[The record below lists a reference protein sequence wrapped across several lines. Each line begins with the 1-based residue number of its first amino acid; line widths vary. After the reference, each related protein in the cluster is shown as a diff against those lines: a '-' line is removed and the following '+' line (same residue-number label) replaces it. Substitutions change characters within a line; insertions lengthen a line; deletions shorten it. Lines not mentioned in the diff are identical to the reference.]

1 MQAIESSFDKDQYAM
16 DKKEE
21 VDKDEEIMSTHHE
34 HEEVE
39 LIVISD
45 EEQEY
50 HSDNVVQGGNA
61 DDEDDDDG
69 DDGDDGDGDEAMLP
83 MNSESESDDDEKYRD
98 FIHMEDLIP
107 VDEDERNLYYASLE
121 SLDSLKY
128 PEATPGAIQQ
138 RKDDVVFTIDMLMG
152 VAQSK
157 KQAINDKINRDSG
170 RARKCM
176 CDTPGKSCKEVI
188 VVSDDE

>member
-1 MQAIESSFDKDQYAM
+1 MQAIESSFNKDPYAM
-16 DKKEE
+16 DKKKE

-34 HEEVE
+34 HEELE

-50 HSDNVVQGGNA
+50 HSGNVEQGDNA
-61 DDEDDDDG
+61 DDDDDG
-69 DDGDDGDGDEAMLP
+69 DDGDDGDDDGDEAMLP
-83 MNSESESDDDEKYRD
+83 RDSESESDDDGKYRN
-98 FIHMEDLIP
+98 FMHMEDLIP

-157 KQAINDKINRDSG
+157 KQAINDQINRDSG
-170 RARKCM
+170 RARTCM
-176 CDTPGKSCKEVI
+176 CDTPGKGCKEVI

>member
-1 MQAIESSFDKDQYAM
+1 M
-16 DKKEE
+16 DKKKE

-34 HEEVE
+34 HEELE

-50 HSDNVVQGGNA
+50 HSDNVVQGDNA
-61 DDEDDDDG
+61 DDDDDG
-69 DDGDDGDGDEAMLP
+69 DDGDDDDGDEAMLP
-83 MNSESESDDDEKYRD
+83 RDSESESDDDGKYRD
-98 FIHMEDLIP
+98 FMHMEDLIP

-157 KQAINDKINRDSG
+157 KQAINDQINRDSG
-170 RARKCM
+170 RARRCM
-176 CDTPGKSCKEVI
+176 CDTPGEGCKEVI

>member
-1 MQAIESSFDKDQYAM
+1 
-16 DKKEE
+16 
-21 VDKDEEIMSTHHE
+21 
-34 HEEVE
+34 
-39 LIVISD
+39 
-45 EEQEY
+45 
-50 HSDNVVQGGNA
+50 
-61 DDEDDDDG
+61 
-69 DDGDDGDGDEAMLP
+69 
-83 MNSESESDDDEKYRD
+83 
-98 FIHMEDLIP
+98 MEDLIP

-157 KQAINDKINRDSG
+157 KQAINDRINRDSG

>member
-1 MQAIESSFDKDQYAM
+1 MQATESSLNKDQYAM
-16 DKKEE
+16 NKNKE

-45 EEQEY
+45 EEQEH
-50 HSDNVVQGGNA
+50 HSNNVVQGGNA
-61 DDEDDDDG
+61 AADDDDS
-69 DDGDDGDGDEAMLP
+69 DDADDGDGDEAMLTRD
-83 MNSESESDDDEKYRD
+83 SESESDDDEKYRD

-107 VDEDERNLYYASLE
+107 VDEDERKLYYARLE
-121 SLDSLKY
+121 SLDDLNY
-128 PEATPGAIQQ
+128 HEATTGAIQQ

-157 KQAINDKINRDSG
+157 KQAINDRINRDSG

-176 CDTPGKSCKEVI
+176 CDTPGKSCNEVI

>member
-1 MQAIESSFDKDQYAM
+1 MQAIESSFNKDSYAM
-16 DKKEE
+16 DKKKE

-45 EEQEY
+45 EEQEH

-61 DDEDDDDG
+61 AADDDG
-69 DDGDDGDGDEAMLP
+69 DDADDGDGDEAMLTRD
-83 MNSESESDDDEKYRD
+83 SESESDDDEKYRD

-128 PEATPGAIQQ
+128 LEATPGAIQQ

>member
-21 VDKDEEIMSTHHE
+21 VAKDEEIMSTHQE